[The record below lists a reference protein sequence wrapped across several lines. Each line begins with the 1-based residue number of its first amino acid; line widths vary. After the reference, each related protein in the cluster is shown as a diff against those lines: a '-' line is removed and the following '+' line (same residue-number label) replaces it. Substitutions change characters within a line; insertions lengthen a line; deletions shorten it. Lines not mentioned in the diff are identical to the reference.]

1 MEIKQNTLF
10 LTTENTY
17 VARDHLTL
25 RIEVEKQLVLAVPIH
40 HLESICVF
48 GYAVALSPSALQ
60 LCWEHGVNV
69 NYLSENGYLLG
80 RWEGVPNTSV
90 LLRQAQYRAADN
102 AEKTALIAQQC
113 VIGKLQNSRV
123 SLLRSARETDNEAE
137 KQKLQTCAEDLALLI
152 RRLLHPT
159 DDALPP
165 EPELDETG
173 TIRNPQSSIRN
184 QTDRIRGY
192 EGQAAS
198 LYFENFALHLRQQRA
213 DFAFTTRSR
222 RPPRDAINC
231 LLSFLYALVRND
243 CIAALTATGLD
254 PFVGYLHAVRANRP
268 ALALDLM
275 EEFRPLIADRLAITL
290 INRKQITTDDFHF
303 REGGTVEFTKAGRKA
318 VITAYQTRKKDV
330 ITHPLLNQE
339 CPLSQLYLL
348 QARILARHLRGD
360 LELYLPCVL
369 K

>member
-17 VARDHLTL
+17 VSRDHLTL
-25 RIEVEKQLVLAVPIH
+25 RIEVEKQLKLAVPIH

-48 GYAVALSPSALQ
+48 GHSIALSPSALQ

-69 NYLSENGYLLG
+69 SYLSENGYLLG

-90 LLRQAQYRAADN
+90 LLRMAQYRAADN
-102 AEKTALIAQQC
+102 SDKTAAIATQC
-113 VIGKLQNSRV
+113 VVGKLQNSRV
-123 SLLRSARETDNEAE
+123 SLLRSARETDHEAE
-137 KQKLQTCAEDLALLI
+137 KLQLQNCQENIATLL
-152 RRLLHPT
+152 RRLLHPL
-159 DDALPP
+159 DDDTAIEAEENAPDTTRTL
-165 EPELDETG
+165 
-173 TIRNPQSSIRN
+173 
-184 QTDRIRGY
+184 TDRIRGY

-198 LYFENFALHLRQQRA
+198 LYFEVFDLHLRQQRA

-231 LLSFLYALVRND
+231 LLSFLYALIRND

-254 PFVGYLHAVRANRP
+254 PFVGYLHSVRANRP

-303 REGGTVEFTKAGRKA
+303 REGGTVELTKAGRKA
-318 VITAYQTRKKDV
+318 LITAYQTRKKDTV
-330 ITHPLLNQE
+330 THPLLNQE
-339 CPLSQLYLL
+339 CPIGQLFLL

-360 LELYLPCVL
+360 LEQYLPCVL

>member
-1 MEIKQNTLF
+1 MEIKQHTLF

-17 VARDHLTL
+17 VSRDHLTL
-25 RIEVEKQLVLAVPIH
+25 RIEVEKQLKLAVPIH

-48 GYAVALSPSALQ
+48 GYHISLSPQALQ

-90 LLRQAQYRAADN
+90 MLRMAQYRAADN
-102 AEKTALIAQQC
+102 SNKTAAIATQC
-113 VIGKLQNSRV
+113 VVGKLQNSRV
-123 SLLRSARETDNEAE
+123 SLLRSARETDHEAE
-137 KQKLQTCAEDLALLI
+137 KLQLQNCQENIATLL
-152 RRLLHPT
+152 RRLLHPL
-159 DDALPP
+159 DDEA
-165 EPELDETG
+165 EPEVDATG
-173 TIRNPQSSIRN
+173 TLRLPNSELRTL
-184 QTDRIRGY
+184 TDRIRGY

-198 LYFENFALHLRQQRA
+198 LYFEVFALHLRQQRE

-231 LLSFLYALVRND
+231 LLSFLYALIRND

-303 REGGTVEFTKAGRKA
+303 REGGTVELTKAGRKSL
-318 VITAYQTRKKDV
+318 ITAYQTRKKDTV
-330 ITHPLLNQE
+330 THPLLNQE
-339 CPLSQLYLL
+339 CPIGQLFLL

-360 LELYLPCVL
+360 LEQYLPCVL

>member
-10 LTTENTY
+10 LTTENTH
-17 VARDHLTL
+17 VSRDHLTL
-25 RIEVEKQLVLAVPIH
+25 RIEIEKQLKLAVPIH
-40 HLESICVF
+40 HLESICIF
-48 GYAVALSPSALQ
+48 GYQISLSPQALQ

-69 NYLSENGYLLG
+69 NYLSEHGYLLG

-90 LLRQAQYRAADN
+90 LLRMAQYRAAENGD
-102 AEKTALIAQQC
+102 KTASIATQC
-113 VIGKLQNSRV
+113 VVGKLQNSRV
-123 SLLRSARETDNEAE
+123 SLLRSARETENETE
-137 KQKLQTCAEDLALLI
+137 KQTLQTCADDINLLL

-159 DDALPP
+159 DE
-165 EPELDETG
+165 EPDETDL
-173 TIRNPQSSIRN
+173 TPPAEIRPL
-184 QTDRIRGY
+184 TDRIRGY

-198 LYFENFALHLRQQRA
+198 LYFEIFDLHLRQQRE

-231 LLSFLYALVRND
+231 LLSFIYALIRND

-254 PFVGYLHAVRANRP
+254 PFVGYLHAVRSNRP

-303 REGGTVEFTKAGRKA
+303 REGGTVELTKDGRKA
-318 VITAYQTRKKDV
+318 LITAYQTRKKDV

-339 CPLSQLYLL
+339 CPIGQLFLL

-360 LELYLPCVL
+360 LDLYLPCVL

>member
-10 LTTENTY
+10 LTTEHTY

-25 RIEVEKQLVLAVPIH
+25 RIEVEKQLRLAVPIH
-40 HLESICVF
+40 HLESICVL
-48 GYAVALSPSALQ
+48 GHSIALSPSALQ

-80 RWEGVPNTSV
+80 RWEGVPNSSV
-90 LLRQAQYRAADN
+90 LLRQAQYRAADD
-102 AEKTALIAQQC
+102 ADRTAAIARQC
-113 VIGKLQNSRV
+113 VLGKLQNSRV
-123 SLLRSARETDNEAE
+123 SLLRSARETE
-137 KQKLQTCAEDLALLI
+137 KEDEKLRLQQCAEELSVLL
-152 RRLLHPT
+152 RRLSHPIE
-159 DDALPP
+159 DDQPD
-165 EPELDETG
+165 ESERDETG
-173 TIRNPQSSIRN
+173 TLRYR
-184 QTDRIRGY
+184 TDRIRGY

-198 LYFENFALHLRQQRA
+198 LYFAVFDLHLRQQRA

-231 LLSFLYALVRND
+231 LLSFLYALVRHD

-275 EEFRPLIADRLAITL
+275 EEFRPLLADRLAITL
-290 INRKQITTDDFHF
+290 INRKQITTNDFVF
-303 REGGTVEFTKAGRKA
+303 REGGTVEFSPAGRKA
-318 VITAYQTRKKDV
+318 VITAYQTRKKEIV
-330 ITHPLLNQE
+330 THPLLQQE
-339 CPLSQLYLL
+339 CPIGQLYLL

-360 LELYLPCVL
+360 LAHYLPCVL

>member
-17 VARDHLTL
+17 VSRDHLTL
-25 RIEVEKQLVLAVPIH
+25 RIEVEKQLKLAVPIH

-48 GYAVALSPSALQ
+48 GHSIALSPSALQ

-90 LLRQAQYRAADN
+90 LLRMAQYRAADN
-102 AEKTALIAQQC
+102 SDKTAAIATQC
-113 VIGKLQNSRV
+113 VVGKLQNSRV
-123 SLLRSARETDNEAE
+123 SLLRSARETDHEAE
-137 KQKLQTCAEDLALLI
+137 KLQLQNCQENIATLL
-152 RRLLHPT
+152 RRLLHPL
-159 DDALPP
+159 DDDTAIEAEENAPDTTRTL
-165 EPELDETG
+165 
-173 TIRNPQSSIRN
+173 
-184 QTDRIRGY
+184 TDRIRGY

-198 LYFENFALHLRQQRA
+198 LYFEVFDLHLRQQRA

-231 LLSFLYALVRND
+231 LLSFLYALIRND

-254 PFVGYLHAVRANRP
+254 PFVGYLHSVRANRP

-303 REGGTVEFTKAGRKA
+303 REGGTVELTKAGRKSL
-318 VITAYQTRKKDV
+318 ITAYQTRKKDTV
-330 ITHPLLNQE
+330 THPLLNQE
-339 CPLSQLYLL
+339 CPIGQLFLL

-360 LELYLPCVL
+360 LEQYLPCVL

>member
-25 RIEVEKQLVLAVPIH
+25 RIEVEKQLKLAVPIH

-48 GYAVALSPSALQ
+48 GHSIALSPSALQ

-80 RWEGVPNTSV
+80 RWEGVPNSSV
-90 LLRQAQYRAADN
+90 LLRQAQFRAADHVD
-102 AEKTALIAQQC
+102 KTASIARQC
-113 VIGKLQNSRV
+113 VVGKLQNSRV

-137 KQKLQTCAEDLALLI
+137 KQKLQTCAEEISILL
-152 RRLLHPT
+152 RRLLHPL
-159 DDALPP
+159 DDEA
-165 EPELDETG
+165 EPVLDDTG
-173 TIRNPQSSIRN
+173 TMRLPQAAIRSA
-184 QTDRIRGY
+184 TDRIRGY

-198 LYFENFALHLRQQRA
+198 LYFEVFALHLRQQRE

-231 LLSFLYALVRND
+231 LLSFLYALVRHD

-254 PFVGYLHAVRANRP
+254 PFVGYLHAIRANRP

-290 INRKQITTDDFHF
+290 INRKQITKDDFHF

-318 VITAYQTRKKDV
+318 AIMAYQTRKKDTV
-330 ITHPLLNQE
+330 THPLLNQE
-339 CPLSQLYLL
+339 CPIGQLYLL

>member
-17 VARDHLTL
+17 VNRDHLTL
-25 RIEVEKQLVLAVPIH
+25 RIEVEKQLALAVPIH

-48 GYAVALSPSALQ
+48 GHSIGLSPSALQ

-80 RWEGVPNTSV
+80 RWEGVPNSSV
-90 LLRQAQYRAADN
+90 LLRQAQYRAADDM
-102 AEKTALIAQQC
+102 EKTTSIARQC
-113 VIGKLQNSRV
+113 VLGKLQNSRV

-137 KQKLQTCAEDLALLI
+137 KLRLQSCADEISVLV
-152 RRLLHPT
+152 RRLTHPL
-159 DDALPP
+159 DDDP
-165 EPELDETG
+165 EPEVDETG
-173 TIRNPQSSIRN
+173 TLRA

-198 LYFENFALHLRQQRA
+198 LYFGVFDLHLRQQRA

-231 LLSFLYALVRND
+231 LLSYLYALVRHD
-243 CIAALTATGLD
+243 CIAALTTTGLD

-290 INRKQITTDDFHF
+290 INRKQITNADFAF

-318 VITAYQTRKKDV
+318 VITAYQTRKKDTV
-330 ITHPLLNQE
+330 THPLLQQE
-339 CPLSQLYLL
+339 CPIGQLYLL

-360 LELYLPCVL
+360 LEQYLPCVL